1 MKNKK
6 LISVL
11 LALFA
16 VTVLMHSCVDDEF
29 DTPETS
35 PLPIGDVIT
44 IAQMKALYPN
54 NDYSFSFDMTVYAT
68 VTMDDKSGN
77 IYKTA
82 YIQDATGA
90 IALHLDAAGGIY
102 QGDSIRLQL
111 NGLKIGKYRELF
123 QIDALDG
130 NGFTLDN
137 YTTKIQTLVNV
148 EPVLTTIEDINNNK
162 ALYQCKLVKL
172 EGIQFVAGDTAAT
185 YADAAGQ
192 ITENREIEDS
202 LENIMIVRTSGYAN
216 FADENVPNGKGYLV
230 AIVGQYDD
238 DMQLY
243 IRSTE
248 EVLMN
253 EERYISPE
261 ILSED
266 FNSGL
271 GDFIQYSLTGT
282 NVWEYSSSYKC
293 AVVNG
298 YPNDNED
305 WLFTPELDLTS
316 FTSATMSFRY
326 ALGYLYDEIFEDI
339 SVQVSSDYSGTG
351 NPDSATWVEKS
362 FTQAS
367 LAEWWEWTNSGDI
380 DLSEFA
386 GESSVYVAFK
396 YISTSSR
403 SCAWEVD
410 NVKVVAQ

>member
-1 MKNKK
+1 MKKNK
-6 LISVL
+6 LLSVL
-11 LALFA
+11 LTLFVA
-16 VTVLMHSCVDDEF
+16 TSVLMFSCVDDDF
-29 DTPETS
+29 DTPPSTTIPVGET
-35 PLPIGDVIT
+35 IT
-44 IAQMKALYPN
+44 IQELKN
-54 NDYSFSFDMTVYAT
+54 SFLDDTITVDMTVYAT

-90 IALHLDAAGGIY
+90 IAFHLDASGGIY
-102 QGDSIRLQL
+102 QGDSIRIQL

-123 QIDALDG
+123 QIDAPDG

-137 YTTKIQTLVNV
+137 YITKIQTLVNV
-148 EPVLTTIEDINNNK
+148 EPIITTIEDINNNK

-172 EGIQFVAGDTAAT
+172 EGVQFVAGDTAAT

-230 AIVGQYDD
+230 AIVGQYDE

-248 EVLMN
+248 EVIM
-253 EERYISPE
+253 EDERIVSPE

-266 FNSGL
+266 FSSGL
-271 GDFIQYSLTGT
+271 GAFTQHSVTGAD
-282 NVWEYSSSYKC
+282 VWEYSSDFEC
-293 AVVNG
+293 AVANG
-298 YPNDNED
+298 YPNNNED

-316 FTSATMSFRY
+316 FTSATMNFRY

-339 SVQVSSDYSGTG
+339 SIQVSADYSGTG
-351 NPDSATWVEKS
+351 NPGSSTWVEKS
-362 FTQAS
+362 FIQAS
-367 LAEWWEWTNSGDI
+367 LIEWWDWTDSGDI

-396 YISTSSR
+396 YISSSSR

-410 NVKVVAQ
+410 NVKVMVE